1 MTDQVRE
8 GRENGPPPSS
18 VFLAASVTQLPE
30 EGEESAAQASHQQ
43 QVGQDEEAEIHNL
56 EMIVIIVTI
65 ITVITS
71 RLSRGDFP
79 AALSM
84 EANSFCL
91 GFISIPDCGVEEA
104 R

>member
-1 MTDQVRE
+1 MS
-8 GRENGPPPSS
+8 PSSS
-18 VFLAASVTQLPE
+18 VFPGAVTQLPE
-30 EGEESAAQASHQQ
+30 EGKQSAAQATHQQ

-56 EMIVIIVTI
+56 KMTIIIVTI

>member
-1 MTDQVRE
+1 MV
-8 GRENGPPPSS
+8 PPPSS
-18 VFLAASVTQLPE
+18 VFPAASVTQLPE

-43 QVGQDEEAEIHNL
+43 QVGQDEEPEIHNL
-56 EMIVIIVTI
+56 KIIFTIIVVI

-79 AALSM
+79 AALFM
-84 EANSFCL
+84 DANSFCL
-91 GFISIPDCGVEEA
+91 GFISIPDCGVVEA

>member
-1 MTDQVRE
+1 MRKW
-8 GRENGPPPSS
+8 PPSS
-18 VFLAASVTQLPE
+18 SIFPAASVTQLPE
-30 EGEESAAQASHQQ
+30 EGEESAAQAAHQQ
-43 QVGQDEEAEIHNL
+43 QVGQDEEPEIHNL
-56 EMIVIIVTI
+56 EIIVTI
-65 ITVITS
+65 IVTVIMIITS

-91 GFISIPDCGVEEA
+91 GFISIPDCGVVEA

>member
-1 MTDQVRE
+1 MS
-8 GRENGPPPSS
+8 PSSS
-18 VFLAASVTQLPE
+18 VFPGAVTQLPE
-30 EGEESAAQASHQQ
+30 EGEKSAAQASHQQ

-56 EMIVIIVTI
+56 EMIVIIIVTI

-79 AALSM
+79 AALFM

>member
-1 MTDQVRE
+1 
-8 GRENGPPPSS
+8 
-18 VFLAASVTQLPE
+18 
-30 EGEESAAQASHQQ
+30 
-43 QVGQDEEAEIHNL
+43 
-56 EMIVIIVTI
+56 MIVIIIVTI

-79 AALSM
+79 AALSI